1 MGQSRCKNLE
11 VNILAFCICSDNVTA
26 PVPHVGA
33 HITLSS
39 FLVPKALPE
48 IKKLVI
54 RTARTIGKLWL
65 FATTATSRRLEEIVR
80 LLCDV
85 HSSEPPRHQ
94 LV

>member
-1 MGQSRCKNLE
+1 MQE

-48 IKKLVI
+48 IKKLAL
-54 RTARTIGKLWL
+54 RTARTIGNLRL
-65 FATTATSRRLEEIVR
+65 FATTRRLEEIFR
-80 LLCDV
+80 LICDV
-85 HSSEPPRHQ
+85 HSSDPLRHQ

>member
-1 MGQSRCKNLE
+1 M
-11 VNILAFCICSDNVTA
+11 AFCICSYNVTA

-39 FLVPKALPE
+39 FLLVVPKALPE